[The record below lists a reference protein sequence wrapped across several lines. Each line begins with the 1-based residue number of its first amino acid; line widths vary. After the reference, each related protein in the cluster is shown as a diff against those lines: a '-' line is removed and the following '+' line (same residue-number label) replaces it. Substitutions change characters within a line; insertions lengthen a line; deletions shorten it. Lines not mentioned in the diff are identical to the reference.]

1 MVSIQQRIEGKK
13 AIINFSILSLI
24 RLHAGTVQKH
34 YLQFLNCMGKDIK
47 YDGPILWTSS
57 SSAVLHD
64 L

>member
-24 RLHAGTVQKH
+24 RLYAGTVQKYH
-34 YLQFLNCMGKDIK
+34 LQFLSCIGKNIK

-57 SSAVLHD
+57 STVLHD

>member
-13 AIINFSILSLI
+13 AKINFSILSLV
-24 RLHAGTVQKH
+24 RLYAGTVQKH